1 MTKRIRESAIDGVCE
16 ERFCDPEALARAT
29 SKLSQVDDI
38 RAMADAFKALGN
50 PARLKVLEALDGE
63 ELCVCDLSEIL
74 GLSMSGTSQQLRE
87 LRRLGAIEYRVSG
100 KFAYYR
106 LADGFW
112 LDLIRTVLNHVSSDR
127 KPTVEGVKQAV

>member
-1 MTKRIRESAIDGVCE
+1 MTKRTKESAIDGVCE
-16 ERFCDPEALARAT
+16 ERFFDPEALARAT
-29 SKLSQVDDI
+29 SKLSPADGLN
-38 RAMADAFKALGN
+38 AMADAFKVLGH
-50 PARLKVLEALDGE
+50 PSRLKVLEALDGQ

-87 LRRLGAIEYRVSG
+87 LRRLGAIDYRVSG

-112 LDLIRTVLNHVSSDR
+112 LDLMRTVLDHVSSDR
-127 KPTVEGVKQAV
+127 KPDAEGVKQVV